1 MATKKIFT
9 DGLLIVGGHDCTDN
23 ANQFEFAPTRANVDT
38 TTLGSGGAME
48 YEPGLVSS
56 TFSAGGFMPAS
67 GGDVHDAFDNA
78 TVPIVFCDEPSPSDG
93 EIAAVIDI
101 VNGGP
106 QYAGPVGGAAGFTI
120 NGQGLGGWG
129 YILGN
134 RSSITSSG
142 TGTEANAGAI
152 AANRKALAVLQV
164 HSGDTGTLDVVVQ
177 SDATGFASPTS
188 RATFA
193 QVAAASTPTFE
204 VIEIAG
210 PVTDDYWRDSYTV
223 TGGGT
228 WAFTVSIVIL

>member
-23 ANQFEFAPTRANVDT
+23 ANQFEFTPAQANVDV

-48 YEPGLVSS
+48 YEVGLVSS
-56 TFSAGGFMPAS
+56 TFSCGCFMPSSDAEVHAAFAS
-67 GGDVHDAFDNA
+67 SSL
-78 TVPIVFCDEPSPSDG
+78 PIVFCDEPSPSDG
-93 EIAAVIDI
+93 EVCTVIDM

-106 QYAGPVGGAAGFTI
+106 QYQGNVGAAAGFTV
-120 NGQGLGGWG
+120 NGQGPGGWG

-142 TGTEANAGAI
+142 TGTEVNAGAI

-188 RATFA
+188 RATFT